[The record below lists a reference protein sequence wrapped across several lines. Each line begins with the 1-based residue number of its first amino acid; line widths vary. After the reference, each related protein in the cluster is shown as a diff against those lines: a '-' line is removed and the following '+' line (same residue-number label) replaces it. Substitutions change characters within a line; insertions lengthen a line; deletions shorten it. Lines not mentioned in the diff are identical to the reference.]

1 MTREQIKNAAD
12 EFAEMEY
19 EINYID
25 RDALSKG
32 FFHGSYWRIDSVWHN
47 VSERP
52 KFPGK
57 VECVKF
63 LLLRKNGECDRYLI
77 GKYNWDDII
86 DMEKPIKWAYIDDLI
101 PEVKEETN
109 GSC

>member
-32 FFHGSYWRIDSVWHN
+32 FFHGSYWRIDSVWHD

-63 LLLRKNGECDRYLI
+63 LLLRKNGKCDYFLI
-77 GKYNWDDII
+77 SKCDWDDFI
-86 DMEKPIKWAYIDDLI
+86 DEEFVKWAYIDDLL
-101 PEVKEETN
+101 PERKEE
-109 GSC
+109 SK

>member
-32 FFHGSYWRIDSVWHN
+32 FFHGSYWRIDSVWHD

-63 LLLRKNGECDRYLI
+63 LLLRKNGECNCFLI
-77 GKYNWDDII
+77 SKCDWDDFI
-86 DMEKPIKWAYIDDLI
+86 DTGGFVKWAYIDDFL
-101 PEVKEETN
+101 PERKEE
-109 GSC
+109 SK